1 LRFSHC
7 PSEPGVSLF
16 TIFLYLWP
24 DLSINTSTQSDFK
37 IWVGNVCPSTFFR
50 ISLAD
55 NSTVYIVYCVWI
67 AFELVVVFFFF
78 KETQGMS
85 LEETSAIFDGPE
97 AVRTLARAADN
108 AADNTE
114 LRGSTPEGKEKDLS
128 ADTVHAL

>member
-1 LRFSHC
+1 
-7 PSEPGVSLF
+7 
-16 TIFLYLWP
+16 
-24 DLSINTSTQSDFK
+24 
-37 IWVGNVCPSTFFR
+37 
-50 ISLAD
+50 
-55 NSTVYIVYCVWI
+55 
-67 AFELVVVFFFF
+67 
-78 KETQGMS
+78 MS